1 MSVDGKISTGDID
14 ERDFDKDLPQI
25 PGIQEGLHQYY
36 ELEEQTD
43 LYSFN
48 SSKVLAKVGWNNQK
62 ENIEKLPVN
71 FIIVDNQPHLTSVGI
86 RNLCARTE
94 WLFIVTTNKNHPALK
109 ELWANIE
116 VIYYE
121 KEINFIDLFE
131 KLKTKYQVE
140 NLTVQSSEELNSVL
154 LRNKLIDKISIVI
167 APALIG
173 GRNTSTLID
182 GSSLNSQKDLSNIK
196 ALKFESITTLDNSYI
211 HIKYCVKNDIEIQK

>member
-1 MSVDGKISTGDID
+1 MNKPKTTLFMLMSVDGKISTGDID

-94 WLFIVTTNKNHPALK
+94 
-109 ELWANIE
+109 
-116 VIYYE
+116 
-121 KEINFIDLFE
+121 
-131 KLKTKYQVE
+131 
-140 NLTVQSSEELNSVL
+140 
-154 LRNKLIDKISIVI
+154 
-167 APALIG
+167 
-173 GRNTSTLID
+173 
-182 GSSLNSQKDLSNIK
+182 
-196 ALKFESITTLDNSYI
+196 
-211 HIKYCVKNDIEIQK
+211 